1 MIEEIRIKLD
11 NESLGT
17 LLRSNLSCHMGK
29 NITQELLI
37 ELAEQIIESIEYF
50 INNKNVD
57 L

>member
-1 MIEEIRIKLD
+1 MTEEIRIKLD

-29 NITQELLI
+29 NITQELLT
-37 ELAEQIIESIEYF
+37 ELAAQIIESIDYF